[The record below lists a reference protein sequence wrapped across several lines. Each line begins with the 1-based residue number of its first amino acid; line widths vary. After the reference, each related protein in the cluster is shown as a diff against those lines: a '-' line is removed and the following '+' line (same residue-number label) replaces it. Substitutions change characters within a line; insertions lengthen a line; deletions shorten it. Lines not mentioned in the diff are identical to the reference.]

1 MNVFVKTDYFS
12 ESKNYY
18 TIEIPIHSNILD
30 AEISGSD
37 FILIYENEDPYLGIL
52 KPIFIMV
59 YPTWNMKFNR
69 PENYKF
75 FKTCNVS
82 TIKTAV
88 SSTGR
93 TITTENSLETKSFVI
108 FLDRNI
114 TTEENREERIKELLE
129 K

>member
-12 ESKNYY
+12 EDKVYY

-30 AEISGSD
+30 VEITGSD
-37 FILIYENEDPYLGIL
+37 FILIYENEDPYLGIV

-59 YPTWNMKFNR
+59 YPTWNMKFSA

-75 FKTCNVS
+75 FKTCKVS
-82 TIKTAV
+82 TINSIV

-93 TITTENSLETKSFVI
+93 TITTENILETKSFII
-108 FLDRNI
+108 FLDKNI
-114 TTEENREERIKELLE
+114 TTEENREERIKDILE

>member
-12 ESKNYY
+12 EGKVYY

-30 AEISGSD
+30 VEITGSD
-37 FILIYENEDPYLGIL
+37 FILIYENEDPHLGIV

-59 YPTWNMKFNR
+59 YSTWDMKFSV

-75 FKTCNVS
+75 FKTCKVS
-82 TIKTAV
+82 TINSKV

-93 TITTENSLETKSFVI
+93 TITTENILETKSFVI
-108 FLDRNI
+108 FLDKNI
-114 TTEENREERIKELLE
+114 TTEENREERIREVLDK
-129 K
+129 